1 MLTRGRKKSIRAPIG
16 NRVGGDGMGH
26 RPEPPPELSRD
37 EAMIWERIVSR
48 MPANWFGD
56 DNRHLV
62 HSLVCCIWTAR
73 RIEAELREMQLSPS
87 SHYTSLL
94 SAYQKQLGQMTS
106 LSTRLRLTPQSRHT
120 PITAAAAHRDVP
132 TATPWEH

>member
-56 DNRHLV
+56 DNRHLL
-62 HSLVCCIWTAR
+62 HSLCCCVSQAR
-73 RIEAELREMQLSPS
+73 RMEAALRQIDPADRGF
-87 SHYTSLL
+87 TLL
-94 SAYQKQLGQMTS
+94 LQAYQKQLGQMTS

-120 PITAAAAHRDVP
+120 PVTAAASHRDVP
-132 TATPWEH
+132 TSAPWEH